1 MENKMHHNHLEE
13 FFAAFIGF
21 FAFYFKHS
29 IGIQKLQVAVT
40 PDSFDLTNK
49 LINLL
54 FGVLTACF
62 AYLAVFL
69 IKKYITKESK

>member
-1 MENKMHHNHLEE
+1 MEKHMHNHLEE

-21 FAFYFKHS
+21 FAFYFKHNV
-29 IGIQKLQVAVT
+29 GIQTLQVAVT
-40 PDSFDLTNK
+40 PNTFDLTNK

-62 AYLAVFL
+62 AYIAVFL